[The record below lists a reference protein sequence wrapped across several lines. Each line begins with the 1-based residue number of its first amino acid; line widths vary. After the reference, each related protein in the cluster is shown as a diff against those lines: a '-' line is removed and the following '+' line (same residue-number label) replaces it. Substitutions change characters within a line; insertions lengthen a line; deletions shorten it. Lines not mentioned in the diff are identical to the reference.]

1 MPFEY
6 EALVGHLYVV
16 GGRAISNPP
25 PGALVEVAP
34 QKAARG
40 RETDTFFVMVLP
52 SRDAVAAASFY
63 TQLAQLAAE
72 RYFSS
77 SGSVTAGLRD
87 VFSTLNH
94 DLFEHNQGDKRP
106 YEANIVCA
114 VLRGSDLI
122 VGRVGSAVCAIMDHN
137 HLQTFPEDLSDDEA
151 LYIAPLGVQPIP
163 NVKMTQLRVRR
174 GTRIVFGDANLADLD
189 TAQINETLLQEDIS
203 DALVLFKELARL
215 QLTLTL
221 VEFVPPEDDAQAA
234 ADIPTGQSTTEIL
247 TKRNARREAAPEA
260 GAKPERQRRES
271 VAGKAITSRAR
282 HTAGLAALGL
292 SRVLGVF
299 DWLLGRVF
307 DPIDDRSRRWLASP
321 LGAGAVV
328 LVPVGVVA
336 LVIMLWLSGTGES
349 EFELCYREVNRRA
362 ELARSVANNE
372 RQTILNAWDVTLSKA
387 RECEG
392 LRPDDPT
399 IAALQREGRDVLDAL
414 NQINR
419 REATVI
425 DTLPQAVLTRVA
437 TQGQD
442 LYVLDSAN
450 QRVYQVSLS
459 DDGLSR
465 TRPGTPIPEMRTGAV
480 VSGHRVGEI
489 FDITFN
495 TNSNVI
501 VAVDRDGVVIE
512 CSPRFLQ
519 CDGQRLLGA
528 ENWIEPVAA
537 TIWSGRLYILDT
549 GVGQGQIWR
558 YEPVGGSYGNPP
570 TEIFTGTQR
579 PQLRTGIDLEIDEFG
594 NIFVLTGEGVVLKFR
609 GGQPQDFAF
618 SAFPDGHTITSA
630 ESIHLND
637 SPTSRNFYLV
647 NRPSRMI
654 YEVSLSGTFRAAY
667 SIYNDDF
674 FEMLTAVAAAPGRG
688 GRELLYAISGN
699 AVFGFE
705 IGN

>member
-1 MPFEY
+1 MPFDY
-6 EALVGHLYVV
+6 EALVGHLFVV
-16 GGRAISNPP
+16 GGRAISTPP

-63 TQLAQLAAE
+63 SQLAQLAAE

-94 DLFEHNQGDKRP
+94 DLFEHNQSDKRP

-122 VGRVGSAVCAIMDHN
+122 VGRVGSAVCAILDN
-137 HLQTFPEDLSDDEA
+137 NRLQTFPEDLTDDEA

-163 NVKMTQLRVRR
+163 NVKMTQMRVRR
-174 GTRIVFGDANLADLD
+174 GTRVVFGDANLADID
-189 TAQINETLLQEDIS
+189 KAQINETLIQDDIS

-215 QLTLTL
+215 QLTLTV
-221 VEFVPPEDDAQAA
+221 VEFVPPEDETQV
-234 ADIPTGQSTTEIL
+234 ADIPVGQSTTEVL
-247 TKRNARREAAPEA
+247 TKRSARREAPPDGA
-260 GAKPERQRRES
+260 GSRSPRRES
-271 VAGKAITSRAR
+271 MMAQVIGSRAR
-282 HTAGLAALGL
+282 HIAGLLALGL
-292 SRVLGVF
+292 SRMLGVF
-299 DWLLGRVF
+299 DWLLGRVL
-307 DPIDDRSRRWLASP
+307 DPLDDRSRRWLASP

-336 LVIMLWLSGTGES
+336 LVVVLWLSGTGES

-372 RQTILNAWDVTLSKA
+372 RQTVLNAWDVTLSKA
-387 RECEG
+387 RECEA

-399 IAALQREGRDVLDAL
+399 IASLQREGRDVLDAL

-419 REATVI
+419 REVTVI
-425 DTLPQAVLTRVA
+425 DTLPQAVLSRVV

-450 QRVYQVSLS
+450 QRVYQVTLGE
-459 DDGLSR
+459 DGLTR
-465 TRPGTPIPEMRTGAV
+465 TRPGTPIPEMRTGG
-480 VSGHRVGEI
+480 VSSGYRVGEI
-489 FDITFN
+489 FDIAFN
-495 TNSNVI
+495 TNDNVV
-501 VAVDRDGVVIE
+501 VAIDRDGVVVE

-519 CDGQRLLGA
+519 CSGQQLLGA

-537 TIWSGRLYILDT
+537 TIWSGRLYILDV

-558 YEPVGGSYGNPP
+558 YGPVGGSYGNSP
-570 TEIFTGTQR
+570 TEIFTGSQR

-594 NIFVLTGEGVVLKFR
+594 NIFILTEEGVVLKFR
-609 GGQPQDFAF
+609 DGQPQDFAF
-618 SAFPDGHTITSA
+618 SAFPDGHSISSA
-630 ESIHLND
+630 QSMHLND
-637 SPTSRNFYLV
+637 SPTSRNFYVV
-647 NRPSRMI
+647 NRSNRMI

-667 SIYNDDF
+667 SIYNDDY
-674 FEMLTAVAAAPGRG
+674 FEMLTAVAAAPGQG
-688 GRELLYAISGN
+688 GRELIYAVSGN

>member
-1 MPFEY
+1 
-6 EALVGHLYVV
+6 
-16 GGRAISNPP
+16 
-25 PGALVEVAP
+25 
-34 QKAARG
+34 
-40 RETDTFFVMVLP
+40 
-52 SRDAVAAASFY
+52 
-63 TQLAQLAAE
+63 
-72 RYFSS
+72 
-77 SGSVTAGLRD
+77 
-87 VFSTLNH
+87 VFSTLNN
-94 DLFEHNQGDKRP
+94 DLFEHNQGDQRP
-106 YEANIVCA
+106 YEANIICA

-122 VGRVGSAVCAIMDHN
+122 VGRVGSAACAILDN
-137 HLQTFPEDLSDDEA
+137 NRLQTFPEDLSDDEA

-163 NVKMTQLRVRR
+163 NVKMTQMRIRR
-174 GTRIVFGDANLADLD
+174 GTRVVFGDANLADID
-189 TAQINETLLQEDIS
+189 TRQINETLIQDDIS

-234 ADIPTGQSTTEIL
+234 ADIPAGQSTTEIL
-247 TKRNARREAAPEA
+247 TQRSTRRETPPDDASRP
-260 GAKPERQRRES
+260 PRPRRES
-271 VAGKAITSRAR
+271 VATKAVSSRAR
-282 HTAGLAALGL
+282 HMAGLVALGL

-299 DWLLGRVF
+299 DWLLGRVL
-307 DPIDDRSRRWLASP
+307 DPLDDRSRRWLASP

-336 LVIMLWLSGTGES
+336 LVIVLWLSGTGES

-372 RQTILNAWDVTLSKA
+372 RRTVLNAWDVTLSKA
-387 RECEG
+387 RECEV

-399 IAALQREGRDVLDAL
+399 IASLQREGRDVLDAL

-419 REATVI
+419 REVVVI
-425 DTLPQAVLTRVA
+425 DTLPQAVLTRVV

-450 QRVYQVSLS
+450 QRVYQVTLG
-459 DDGLSR
+459 DDGLTR
-465 TRPGTPIPEMRTGAV
+465 TRPGTPIAEMRTGG
-480 VSGHRVGEI
+480 VSSGLRVGEI
-489 FDITFN
+489 FDITYN
-495 TNSNVI
+495 TNDNVV
-501 VAVDRDGVVIE
+501 VAIDRDGVVVE

-519 CDGQRLLGA
+519 CSGQRLLGA

-537 TIWSGRLYILDT
+537 TIWSGRLYILDV

-570 TEIFTGTQR
+570 TEIFTGSQR

-594 NIFVLTGEGVVLKFR
+594 NIFVLTEEGVVLKFR
-609 GGQPQDFAF
+609 GGTPQDFAF
-618 SAFPDGHTITSA
+618 SAFPDGH
-630 ESIHLND
+630 SISNAQSMYLND
-637 SPTSRNFYLV
+637 SPTSRNFYV
-647 NRPSRMI
+647 VTRANRMI

-667 SIYNDDF
+667 SIYNDDY

-688 GRELLYAISGN
+688 GRELIYAISGN